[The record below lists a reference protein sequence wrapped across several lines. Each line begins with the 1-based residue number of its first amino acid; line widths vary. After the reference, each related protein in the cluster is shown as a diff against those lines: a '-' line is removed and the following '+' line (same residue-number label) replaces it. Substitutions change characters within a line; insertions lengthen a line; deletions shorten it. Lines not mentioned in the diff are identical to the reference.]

1 MSMDDDE
8 DEIKDDSADDYL
20 SIVDYLMFYNKLD
33 HFILCHDWQNI
44 ELHLQ
49 TEEGTR
55 EANTAV
61 FEDLIQEWFPLHL
74 VYLTG
79 KILPPTLRAP
89 SLMHHVMFQ
98 LQHF

>member
-8 DEIKDDSADDYL
+8 DVIKDDSADDYL
-20 SIVDYLMFYNKLD
+20 SIVDYLFLCNKLA
-33 HFILCHDWQNI
+33 HLILCHDWHNI

-49 TEEGTR
+49 TEEGAR

-61 FEDLIQEWFPLHL
+61 FEDLIQGWFPLHL
-74 VYLTG
+74 VYLPG
-79 KILPPTLRAP
+79 KLLPPALRSP